1 VLPGLHELFLQG
13 LRPEHCVAV
22 PLDNS
27 PSSTAR
33 PSALL
38 PSDVLPPPG
47 PQGRLPGVQP
57 HHDYSWRLQTSL
69 PSGLAPHL
77 GFSANGRL
85 LPGFTLAVH
94 RHVLLRPSRGLLR
107 SLLPPARGLLR
118 RHLGSPAPSLQ
129 RALPRGWCFLRLR
142 PLSTEDNWISHSWR
156 LDYSLRITVFVQC
169 THLLQYWPLAM

>member
-47 PQGRLPGVQP
+47 PQGRLPRVQP

-77 GFSANGRL
+77 GWRTDDYFQGLLWQYIVTFFSGHHGGFSARYFHQLG
-85 LPGFTLAVH
+85 GYSGDTL
-94 RHVLLRPSRGLLR
+94 G
-107 SLLPPARGLLR
+107 LR
-118 RHLGSPAPSLQ
+118 RQAFNGHCLGDGASFGFGPCQQKTTGLVTP
-129 RALPRGWCFLRLR
+129 GGY
-142 PLSTEDNWISHSWR
+142 
-156 LDYSLRITVFVQC
+156 DYSLRITVFVQC